1 MMKAPVNLSRVTI
14 KKISLFLILIGSG
27 SYLHFIGGFTYSR
40 TKLSYNLPGWIKDQT
55 QETCS
60 AVTNIAFLKTHKCA
74 SSAIQN
80 ILFRYGLNHDLLFAI
95 PETGSYFGGKIP
107 FRDFMVRSTPWFKL
121 GLNIFAM
128 HTKWDQ
134 NQVKNV
140 MPKDS
145 VYITIV
151 REPTALYESLY
162 AFKEME
168 KVYNQTLD
176 EHVASSDVNGER
188 LWGLTGYNQMTWD
201 FGALKSEINNLTF
214 VQEMVEKADK
224 DFDLVMVAER
234 MEESL
239 ILLSR
244 LLCWNI
250 TDVLVLKVNARMS
263 NFKKEVNEKTKGLL
277 RRKLAPD
284 YLIYNFFSQKFDKLV
299 ERYGRKRMA
308 EDVSKLRKAT
318 ENLMAECGFEQ
329 RASQNMT
336 GRNKPWSPQVSGYR
350 SESESTVCQQMS
362 LTELP
367 FIDILR
373 NKQKSLY
380 IKRFGSKG
388 VIDRNALPMGAMALR
403 GSAYQAERKK
413 LLQES
418 FVHKAQEKIV
428 KENITQRDN

>member
-14 KKISLFLILIGSG
+14 KRISLFLILIGSG
-27 SYLHFIGGFTYSR
+27 SYLHFIGGLTYSR
-40 TKLSYNLPGWIKDQT
+40 TKLFSPSNQMIVEPERPTGYIKPTFEDIIDQDSYNLPGLIKDQT

-80 ILFRYGLNHDLLFAI
+80 ILFRYGFQHNLLFAL
-95 PETGSYFGGKIP
+95 PKTGNYFGIGTP
-107 FRDFMVRSTPWFKL
+107 FHDSMVRDTPWFKL
-121 GLNIFAM
+121 GLNIFAI
-128 HTKWDQ
+128 HTKW
-134 NQVKNV
+134 NQEKVMNV

-151 REPTALYESLY
+151 REPTALFESLY
-162 AFKEME
+162 TFLKMT
-168 KVYNQTLD
+168 KIYKQTLD
-176 EHVASSDVNGER
+176 KYVASRDVDTER
-188 LWGLTGYNQMTWD
+188 YLDVLGYNQMSWD
-201 FGALKSEINNLTF
+201 FGAPKSEINDLTF
-214 VQEMVEKADK
+214 IQEMVKKADK

-239 ILLSR
+239 ILMSR

-263 NFKKEVNEKTKGLL
+263 NFKKKINKKTKRLL

-318 ENLMAECGFEQ
+318 EKFRTECGIQE
-329 RASQNMT
+329 RTSKDLN
-336 GRNKPWSPQVSGYR
+336 GVNKPWSEQVSGYQ
-350 SESESTVCQQMS
+350 SQSKSIVCQLMSFSEIPFMHGLRERQMS
-362 LTELP
+362 LY
-367 FIDILR
+367 
-373 NKQKSLY
+373 NKT
-380 IKRFGSKG
+380 FGSKEIG
-388 VIDRNALPMGAMALR
+388 G
-403 GSAYQAERKK
+403 K
-413 LLQES
+413 
-418 FVHKAQEKIV
+418 
-428 KENITQRDN
+428 

>member
-14 KKISLFLILIGSG
+14 KRISLFLILIGSG
-27 SYLHFIGGFTYSR
+27 SYLHFIGGLTYSR
-40 TKLSYNLPGWIKDQT
+40 TKLFSPSNQMIVEPERPTGYIKPTFEDIIDQDSYNLPGLIKDQT

-80 ILFRYGLNHDLLFAI
+80 ILFRYGFQHNLLFAL
-95 PETGSYFGGKIP
+95 PKTGNYFGIGTP
-107 FRDFMVRSTPWFKL
+107 FHDSMVRDTPWFKL
-121 GLNIFAM
+121 GLNIFAI
-128 HTKWDQ
+128 HTKW
-134 NQVKNV
+134 NQEKVMNV

-151 REPTALYESLY
+151 REPTALFESLY
-162 AFKEME
+162 TFLKMT
-168 KVYNQTLD
+168 KV
-176 EHVASSDVNGER
+176 
-188 LWGLTGYNQMTWD
+188 
-201 FGALKSEINNLTF
+201 K
-214 VQEMVEKADK
+214 KADK

-239 ILLSR
+239 ILMSR

-263 NFKKEVNEKTKGLL
+263 NFKKKINKKTKRLL

-318 ENLMAECGFEQ
+318 EKFRTECGIQE
-329 RASQNMT
+329 RTSKDLN
-336 GRNKPWSPQVSGYR
+336 GVNKPWSEQVSGYQ
-350 SESESTVCQQMS
+350 SQSKSIVCQLMSFSEIPFMHGLRERQMS
-362 LTELP
+362 LY
-367 FIDILR
+367 
-373 NKQKSLY
+373 NKT
-380 IKRFGSKG
+380 FGSKEIG
-388 VIDRNALPMGAMALR
+388 G
-403 GSAYQAERKK
+403 K
-413 LLQES
+413 
-418 FVHKAQEKIV
+418 
-428 KENITQRDN
+428 